1 MEKEQPNEISLPT
14 LEQVE
19 RERNKLK
26 YQKEYRRTILHIIG
40 ILIVAAAVSVLLA
53 TMFFP
58 IIQVSG
64 VSMEPTLE
72 DEQIILLEKTGKFKT
87 GDLIG
92 FYYQNKILLKRGKAY
107 NTFTLTWNIGSIPEG
122 QSVEKKYKVKLLD
135 KLIEGGY
142 TNKVEVDGRTKEV
155 TIYGKD
161 SFGYRYSAKDS
172 TGTEKNMLAEP
183 PKVGMKIK
191 PESTIAKI
199 VVDEHGNRLEA
210 DTNKKFKVSVY
221 EGNSDNAGNLIKEI
235 ELYQGQAILLSNI
248 KKDDNTPVYIDDR

>member
-64 VSMEPTLE
+64 VSMEPTLK

-92 FYYQNKILLKRGKAY
+92 FYYQNKILLKRV
-107 NTFTLTWNIGSIPEG
+107 IG
-122 QSVEKKYKVKLLD
+122 
-135 KLIEGGY
+135 
-142 TNKVEVDGRTKEV
+142 R
-155 TIYGKD
+155 
-161 SFGYRYSAKDS
+161 
-172 TGTEKNMLAEP
+172 
-183 PKVGMKIK
+183 
-191 PESTIAKI
+191 
-199 VVDEHGNRLEA
+199 
-210 DTNKKFKVSVY
+210 
-221 EGNSDNAGNLIKEI
+221 AG
-235 ELYQGQAILLSNI
+235 
-248 KKDDNTPVYIDDR
+248 DYIDIDEDGNVYVNDKQLDEPYLKDKALGECDITLPYQVPDGKIFVMGDHRSKSIDSRSKLGGCVSEEQVIGRVAFRLWPLQDIGFLK

>member
-1 MEKEQPNEISLPT
+1 MEKEQPKEIFLPT

-92 FYYQNKILLKRGKAY
+92 FYYQNKILLKRVIGRAGDYIDIFKVIGLDAGTYYLKETKAPEGY
-107 NTFTLTWNIGSIPEG
+107 NSLKDSIQLTITATTANDQEWNGTASNALTELNLTVGGTISNGNITTGIVSTTVENNKGSILP
-122 QSVEKKYKVKLLD
+122 
-135 KLIEGGY
+135 
-142 TNKVEVDGRTKEV
+142 
-155 TIYGKD
+155 
-161 SFGYRYSAKDS
+161 S
-172 TGTEKNMLAEP
+172 TGGIGTTIFYVIGGILM
-183 PKVGMKIK
+183 VGAGVI
-191 PESTIAKI
+191 
-199 VVDEHGNRLEA
+199 L
-210 DTNKKFKVSVY
+210 VSRRRR
-221 EGNSDNAGNLIKEI
+221 SK
-235 ELYQGQAILLSNI
+235 
-248 KKDDNTPVYIDDR
+248 

>member
-1 MEKEQPNEISLPT
+1 MEKEQPKEISLPT

-64 VSMEPTLE
+64 VSMEPTLK

-92 FYYQNKILLKRGKAY
+92 FYYQNKILLKRV
-107 NTFTLTWNIGSIPEG
+107 IG
-122 QSVEKKYKVKLLD
+122 
-135 KLIEGGY
+135 
-142 TNKVEVDGRTKEV
+142 R
-155 TIYGKD
+155 
-161 SFGYRYSAKDS
+161 
-172 TGTEKNMLAEP
+172 
-183 PKVGMKIK
+183 
-191 PESTIAKI
+191 
-199 VVDEHGNRLEA
+199 
-210 DTNKKFKVSVY
+210 
-221 EGNSDNAGNLIKEI
+221 AG
-235 ELYQGQAILLSNI
+235 
-248 KKDDNTPVYIDDR
+248 DYIDIDEDGNVYVNDKQLDEPYLKDKALGECDITLPYQVPDGKIFVMGDHRSKSIDSRSRLVGCVSEEQVIGRVAFRLWPLQDIGFLK

>member
-92 FYYQNKILLKRGKAY
+92 FYYQNKILLKRV
-107 NTFTLTWNIGSIPEG
+107 IG
-122 QSVEKKYKVKLLD
+122 
-135 KLIEGGY
+135 
-142 TNKVEVDGRTKEV
+142 R
-155 TIYGKD
+155 
-161 SFGYRYSAKDS
+161 
-172 TGTEKNMLAEP
+172 
-183 PKVGMKIK
+183 
-191 PESTIAKI
+191 
-199 VVDEHGNRLEA
+199 
-210 DTNKKFKVSVY
+210 
-221 EGNSDNAGNLIKEI
+221 AG
-235 ELYQGQAILLSNI
+235 
-248 KKDDNTPVYIDDR
+248 DYIDIDEDGNVYVNDKQLDEPYLKDKALGECDITLPYQVPDGKIFVMGDHRSKSIDSRSKLVGCVSEEQVIGRVAFLLWPLQDIGFLK

>member
-1 MEKEQPNEISLPT
+1 MEKEQPKEIFLPT

-92 FYYQNKILLKRGKAY
+92 FYYQNKILLKRV
-107 NTFTLTWNIGSIPEG
+107 IG
-122 QSVEKKYKVKLLD
+122 
-135 KLIEGGY
+135 
-142 TNKVEVDGRTKEV
+142 R
-155 TIYGKD
+155 
-161 SFGYRYSAKDS
+161 
-172 TGTEKNMLAEP
+172 
-183 PKVGMKIK
+183 
-191 PESTIAKI
+191 
-199 VVDEHGNRLEA
+199 
-210 DTNKKFKVSVY
+210 
-221 EGNSDNAGNLIKEI
+221 AG
-235 ELYQGQAILLSNI
+235 
-248 KKDDNTPVYIDDR
+248 DYIDIDEDGNVYVNDKQLDEPYLKDKALGECDITLPYQVPDGKIFVMGDHRSKSIDSRSKLVGCVSEEQMIGRVAFRLWPLQDIGFLK

>member
-26 YQKEYRRTILHIIG
+26 YQKEYRRNILHIIG

-64 VSMEPTLE
+64 VSMEPTLK

-92 FYYQNKILLKRGKAY
+92 FYYQNKILLKRV
-107 NTFTLTWNIGSIPEG
+107 IG
-122 QSVEKKYKVKLLD
+122 
-135 KLIEGGY
+135 
-142 TNKVEVDGRTKEV
+142 R
-155 TIYGKD
+155 
-161 SFGYRYSAKDS
+161 
-172 TGTEKNMLAEP
+172 
-183 PKVGMKIK
+183 
-191 PESTIAKI
+191 
-199 VVDEHGNRLEA
+199 
-210 DTNKKFKVSVY
+210 
-221 EGNSDNAGNLIKEI
+221 AG
-235 ELYQGQAILLSNI
+235 
-248 KKDDNTPVYIDDR
+248 DYIDIDEDGNVYVNDKQLDEPYLKDKALGECDITLPYQVPDGKIFVMGDHRSKSIDSRSKLVGCVSEEQVIGRVAFRLWPLQDIGFLK

>member
-1 MEKEQPNEISLPT
+1 MGKEQPKEISLPT

-19 RERNKLK
+19 RERDKLK

-92 FYYQNKILLKRGKAY
+92 FYYQNKILLKRV
-107 NTFTLTWNIGSIPEG
+107 IG
-122 QSVEKKYKVKLLD
+122 
-135 KLIEGGY
+135 
-142 TNKVEVDGRTKEV
+142 R
-155 TIYGKD
+155 
-161 SFGYRYSAKDS
+161 
-172 TGTEKNMLAEP
+172 
-183 PKVGMKIK
+183 
-191 PESTIAKI
+191 
-199 VVDEHGNRLEA
+199 
-210 DTNKKFKVSVY
+210 
-221 EGNSDNAGNLIKEI
+221 AG
-235 ELYQGQAILLSNI
+235 
-248 KKDDNTPVYIDDR
+248 DYIDIDEDGNVYVNGKQLDEPYLKDKALGECDITLPYQVPDGKIFVMGDHRSKSIDSRSKLVGCVSEEQVIGRVAFRLWPLQDIGFLK

>member
-19 RERNKLK
+19 RERNKLE

-64 VSMEPTLE
+64 VSMEPTLK

-92 FYYQNKILLKRGKAY
+92 FYYQNKILLKRV
-107 NTFTLTWNIGSIPEG
+107 IG
-122 QSVEKKYKVKLLD
+122 
-135 KLIEGGY
+135 
-142 TNKVEVDGRTKEV
+142 R
-155 TIYGKD
+155 
-161 SFGYRYSAKDS
+161 
-172 TGTEKNMLAEP
+172 
-183 PKVGMKIK
+183 
-191 PESTIAKI
+191 
-199 VVDEHGNRLEA
+199 
-210 DTNKKFKVSVY
+210 
-221 EGNSDNAGNLIKEI
+221 AG
-235 ELYQGQAILLSNI
+235 
-248 KKDDNTPVYIDDR
+248 DYIDIDEDGNVYVNDKQLDEPYLKDKALGECDITLPYQVPDGKIFVMGDHRSKSIDSRSKLVGCVSEEQVIGRVAFRLWPLQDIGFLK

>member
-92 FYYQNKILLKRGKAY
+92 FYYQNKILLKRV
-107 NTFTLTWNIGSIPEG
+107 IG
-122 QSVEKKYKVKLLD
+122 
-135 KLIEGGY
+135 
-142 TNKVEVDGRTKEV
+142 R
-155 TIYGKD
+155 
-161 SFGYRYSAKDS
+161 
-172 TGTEKNMLAEP
+172 
-183 PKVGMKIK
+183 
-191 PESTIAKI
+191 
-199 VVDEHGNRLEA
+199 
-210 DTNKKFKVSVY
+210 
-221 EGNSDNAGNLIKEI
+221 AG
-235 ELYQGQAILLSNI
+235 
-248 KKDDNTPVYIDDR
+248 DYIDIDEDGNVYVNDKQLDEPYLKDKALGECDITLPYQVPDGKIFVMGDHRSKSIDSWSKLVGCVSEEQVIGRVAFRLWPLQDIGFLK

>member
-64 VSMEPTLE
+64 VSMEPTLK

-92 FYYQNKILLKRGKAY
+92 FYYQNKILLKRV
-107 NTFTLTWNIGSIPEG
+107 IG
-122 QSVEKKYKVKLLD
+122 
-135 KLIEGGY
+135 
-142 TNKVEVDGRTKEV
+142 R
-155 TIYGKD
+155 
-161 SFGYRYSAKDS
+161 
-172 TGTEKNMLAEP
+172 
-183 PKVGMKIK
+183 
-191 PESTIAKI
+191 
-199 VVDEHGNRLEA
+199 
-210 DTNKKFKVSVY
+210 
-221 EGNSDNAGNLIKEI
+221 AG
-235 ELYQGQAILLSNI
+235 
-248 KKDDNTPVYIDDR
+248 DYIDIDEDGNVYVNDKQLDEPYLKDKALGECDITLPYQVPDGKIFVMGDHRSKSIDSRSKLVGCVSEQQVIGRVAFRLWPLQDIGFLK

>member
-64 VSMEPTLE
+64 VSMEPTLK

-92 FYYQNKILLKRGKAY
+92 FYYQNKILLKRV
-107 NTFTLTWNIGSIPEG
+107 IG
-122 QSVEKKYKVKLLD
+122 
-135 KLIEGGY
+135 
-142 TNKVEVDGRTKEV
+142 R
-155 TIYGKD
+155 
-161 SFGYRYSAKDS
+161 
-172 TGTEKNMLAEP
+172 
-183 PKVGMKIK
+183 
-191 PESTIAKI
+191 
-199 VVDEHGNRLEA
+199 
-210 DTNKKFKVSVY
+210 
-221 EGNSDNAGNLIKEI
+221 AG
-235 ELYQGQAILLSNI
+235 
-248 KKDDNTPVYIDDR
+248 DYIDIDEDGNVYVNDKQLDEPYLKDKALGECDITLPYQVPDGKIFVMGDHRSKSIDSRSRLVGCVSEEQVIGRVAFRLWPLQDIGFLK

>member
-92 FYYQNKILLKRGKAY
+92 FYYQNKILLKRV
-107 NTFTLTWNIGSIPEG
+107 IG
-122 QSVEKKYKVKLLD
+122 
-135 KLIEGGY
+135 
-142 TNKVEVDGRTKEV
+142 R
-155 TIYGKD
+155 
-161 SFGYRYSAKDS
+161 
-172 TGTEKNMLAEP
+172 
-183 PKVGMKIK
+183 
-191 PESTIAKI
+191 
-199 VVDEHGNRLEA
+199 
-210 DTNKKFKVSVY
+210 
-221 EGNSDNAGNLIKEI
+221 AG
-235 ELYQGQAILLSNI
+235 
-248 KKDDNTPVYIDDR
+248 DYIDIDEDGNVYVNDKQLDEPYLKDKALGECDIKLPYQVPDGKIFVMGDHRSKSIDSRSRLVGCVSEEQVIGRVAFRLWPLQDIGFLK